1 MVTKTRITPSKK
13 NPENGNLGCETLD
26 GHILDGRWLAAR
38 EKELIA
44 AEVKSLGITPG
55 LATILVGEN
64 KASHTYVASKHR
76 SAHEVGFETFD
87 TKLSDTATSA
97 EIAAEIR
104 RYNAD
109 PKVHGILLQL
119 PLPSGIASEPLLDL
133 LDPSK
138 DADGLHPLNQG
149 LLSRGGAIAKPC
161 TPLGAMR
168 LIDLAFASDPEREIP
183 KKDLSGLK
191 AIVIGRSILV
201 GKPMATML
209 LERNATVTMAH
220 SKSPDLPSLCGSADI
235 VVAAV
240 GRARMV
246 KGDWLKPGA
255 IVIDVG
261 INRDEFGKL
270 CGDVDFDSAR
280 NVAGAISPVPGGAG
294 LMTVAMLLRNTLEL
308 AKAKLERIRGN

>member
-1 MVTKTRITPSKK
+1 MSKSSDSEI
-13 NPENGNLGCETLD
+13 NIAGQ
-26 GHILDGRWLAAR
+26 ILDGKWLAAR
-38 EKELIA
+38 EKALIA
-44 AEVKSLGITPG
+44 SEVQELGITPG

-64 KASHTYVASKHR
+64 KASQTYVASKHR

-87 TKLSDTATSA
+87 SKLGASATSA
-97 EIAAEIR
+97 EIATEIR

-119 PLPSGIASEPLLDL
+119 PLPIGIASEPLLDL
-133 LDPSK
+133 LDPCK

-149 LLSRGGAIAKPC
+149 LLSRGSAIAKPC

-168 LIDLAFASDPEREIP
+168 LIDLAFATNPGQEIS

-201 GKPMATML
+201 GKPTATML
-209 LERNATVTMAH
+209 LERNATVTIAH
-220 SKSPDLPSLCGSADI
+220 SKSPDLASLCRSADI

-246 KGDWLKPGA
+246 RGDWLKPGA

-261 INRDEFGKL
+261 INRDESGKL
-270 CGDVDFDSAR
+270 CGDVDFESAKL
-280 NVAGAISPVPGGAG
+280 VARAISPVPGGAG

-308 AKAKLERIRGN
+308 AKATMKRVVRS